1 MIVYSATKSEFN
13 SDVIT
18 NAIADK
24 ILNKFQEKLGH
35 TTTKQEIDSWKNSM
49 MYMDNILGDK
59 DILSS
64 AGVTIEY
71 KIPQTSNCIDF
82 ILTGNDQHKTD
93 TAIIVE
99 LKQWIDV
106 KRTGK
111 DAIVETYLGRGRR
124 EVNLMRIV
132 KVSYTLLANLW
143 RLLDEHVLLIS
154 SNVIGLNLL
163 FAFQR
168 YQCSSNLCR

>member
-1 MIVYSATKSEFN
+1 
-13 SDVIT
+13 
-18 NAIADK
+18 
-24 ILNKFQEKLGH
+24 
-35 TTTKQEIDSWKNSM
+35 M

-71 KIPQTSNCIDF
+71 KIPQTSNRIDF